1 MMTLKRNFAPVLL
14 ALSAALLVACGDK
27 PADMIASARNYLEK
41 DDAKAAIIEL
51 KTVLQESPELA
62 EARFLLGKALL
73 ASGDAPGAVLELGKA
88 ADLRYDENE
97 VAPELA
103 RALMTQ
109 GQHQRVIEIYG
120 QTTLN
125 QPMAEADLKST
136 IALAQGALG
145 RREPAR
151 VAAEAALKAVPD
163 YGPANIFMARLQADT
178 GDVDG
183 ALAALET
190 QLRRTPQDP
199 DGWQLKGDLL
209 QYGKRDVDAALAA
222 YRQAIAV
229 KANFVPAHSS
239 ALVILLGKQDLD
251 GAKKQLAQLQTVLPR
266 HPQTVY
272 FGASVALMDKQL
284 ERALELAQHLLRI
297 APDNARVLQL
307 AGIIEF
313 ERNNF
318 AQAETHL
325 AKALQLNPNAEGVR
339 RMMVLTHLKRAEPAK
354 ALAVLQ
360 PLLERPDASGR
371 LYALKAQAHLLA
383 GDLAEADAAFAR
395 AAKADP
401 NDARSRTALAIG
413 KMLRG
418 DEAGIADLRGLAAT
432 EDSTVADLP
441 LIGALFAK
449 KDWAATL
456 AAIDELEK
464 KQPDK
469 PVAANL
475 RGRVLLAKGDRA
487 GAEKALRRA
496 LEIQPSFYP
505 AAAVLARLAVADKR
519 MDEAKALIDDV
530 LKADPRNSQALI
542 ASAALRARS
551 GASREEIIGIFTQA
565 IQQIPTD
572 PAPRLA
578 LVNYQLGNQDVKG
591 ALGSA
596 QSAAAALPNN
606 PAILDV
612 LGRALAASGDT
623 NQAVATFNKLAQL
636 LPSSPGPYLRL
647 ADVHWAAKN
656 QDGAIQALR
665 RALTIDNDNLPAQR
679 GLVDAFLATGKP
691 QEALAVARQ
700 IRKQRPNQDAGYLV
714 EGSIEASARQWD
726 KAIIVYRDGL
736 KAVPDSTE
744 LATRLHTALVATK
757 QEADAKR
764 HADDWLRRRPTDA
777 AFHFYLGDAALA
789 RRDLPGA
796 ENHYREVLKQQ
807 PENALALNNVA
818 WLMATANKPGAVA
831 MAEKA
836 VAILP
841 DRPVILDTLALAL
854 ASEGQVPKAVETM
867 RQAVRLDEKNP
878 QLRLNLA
885 KLLIQ
890 AGDKPAA
897 KTELTTLSQLG
908 SKFPR
913 HGEVTELLKTL

>member
-14 ALSAALLVACGDK
+14 ALSAALFTACGDK
-27 PADMIASARNYLEK
+27 PADRIASARQYLEK

-51 KTVLQESPELA
+51 KTVLQESPDLG

-73 ASGDAPGAVLELGKA
+73 ESGDAPGAVLELGKA
-88 ADLRYDENE
+88 GELRYDENE

-109 GQHQRVIEIYG
+109 GQHQRVVEIFG

-136 IALAQGALG
+136 IALAHGALG

-151 VAAEAALKAVPD
+151 MAAEAALKAVPD

-209 QYGKRDVDAALAA
+209 QYGKRDIDAALAA

-284 ERALELAQHLLRI
+284 ERALELAQHLLRV
-297 APDNARVLQL
+297 APENARVLQL

-313 ERNNF
+313 ERTNY

-360 PLLERPDASGR
+360 PLLDRPDASGR

-401 NDARSRTALAIG
+401 NDTRSRTALAIG

-418 DEAGIADLRGLAAT
+418 DEGGIADLRGLAAT

-456 AAIDELEK
+456 AAIDDLEK

-469 PVAANL
+469 PIAANL

-505 AAAVLARLAVADKR
+505 AAAVLARLAAADKR
-519 MDEAKALIDDV
+519 MDEAKALIDGV

-551 GASREEIIGIFTQA
+551 GASREEIIGIFTRA

-636 LPSSPGPYLRL
+636 LPSSPAPYLRL

-679 GLVDAFLATGKP
+679 GLVDAFLATDKP

-714 EGSIEASARQWD
+714 EGSIEASARHWD

-796 ENHYREVLKQQ
+796 ESHYREVLKQQ

-818 WLMATANKPGAVA
+818 WLMATSKTPGAVA

-867 RQAVRLDEKNP
+867 RQAVRLDDKNP

-908 SKFPR
+908 PKFPR